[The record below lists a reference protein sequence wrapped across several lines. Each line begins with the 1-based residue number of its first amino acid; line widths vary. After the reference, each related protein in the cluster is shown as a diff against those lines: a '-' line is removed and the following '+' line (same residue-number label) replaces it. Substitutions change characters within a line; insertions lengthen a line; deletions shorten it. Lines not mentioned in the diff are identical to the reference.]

1 MSKLILEGRSGN
13 YLDGRKKTS
22 RGDCMCK
29 DPGVKEYGQMEKLQ
43 MVQKAESRNMTCAVT
58 ADGRCQVSCIPQ
70 ISTSPPPGEDCHQD
84 SGAKKGVDGICTH
97 QESSSGPGV
106 PVKQMFHELS

>member
-1 MSKLILEGRSGN
+1 
-13 YLDGRKKTS
+13 
-22 RGDCMCK
+22 MCK

-70 ISTSPPPGEDCHQD
+70 ISISPPPGEDCRQD